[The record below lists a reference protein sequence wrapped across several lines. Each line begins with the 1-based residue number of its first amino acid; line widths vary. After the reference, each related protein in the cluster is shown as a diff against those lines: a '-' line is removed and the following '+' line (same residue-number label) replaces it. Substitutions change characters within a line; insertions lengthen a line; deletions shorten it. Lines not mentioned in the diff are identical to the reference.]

1 MAKTTSQIIEEN
13 KRKRAEEAAIE
24 ASRGAIHQKQ
34 MASVADK
41 ATERSKS
48 VLTKALSGATDPVKR
63 ANLQNAINQLSA
75 DLGKSIAPVKEEL
88 PKTAQGMQK
97 RKEDRMDEKN
107 PVNSAQ
113 IKKDRADKA
122 LADFEEKADFDAASA
137 HDRKRWET
145 ERKRLKQEAE
155 QAAMEAAE
163 REDYRIQQQVTAD
176 IEAMPEEDLALLD
189 SYVRNRDNR
198 QDVFVNNISWFLS
211 HKNENDALKA
221 LTEKYGE
228 DKVLQLAEIYG
239 MGLHEKNAA
248 DAASQGREGVNDGWI
263 SATVHNLLGIPA
275 RAMGTISG
283 FTGRMSAAANRTG
296 QFHGLP
302 EHTAGDELS
311 AYGGAVT
318 EQTAQNI
325 EGDVY
330 DEEGNRI
337 KDGGFLRDVASW
349 GYQGAMSAADSA
361 ARLAMSG
368 GNSTIASVVAGMG
381 TFNQSMQEY
390 IAMGASPEKAV
401 QAATARAGLE
411 YITEKLPTEK
421 VLKIFHKGGNQN
433 AVKEVLKQAFFVE
446 PAGEEVNLFAGMAA
460 EALILGE
467 NSSKQQ
473 RIGDL
478 IAGGMTKAEA
488 EKQFWIE
495 TFLEAVYTYAVSG
508 FAGLFGGGA
517 AAYAGKQVQ
526 TRQDQQPTVAPAA
539 PKATP
544 APTVAPPVETVQQ
557 EVKPEAATP
566 APEAPA
572 SAPVAK
578 PQDPLQMAIE
588 SVTRPETQQDIPQN
602 TPVEPEA
609 QPEVA
614 PNSEYYDEFEDFNT
628 GGANREDFLGRDW
641 DAVGKK
647 NVKAYMYEHPEV
659 KPFFQSEAQIMLME
673 LADTTRGERYYNEDV
688 HYESGGESGW
698 GGVKRSTSDDIAYL
712 LDTAGFS
719 YDQIQKG
726 LEAIVHDKGAENN
739 ATSKRIEFILHN
751 RLMNGHNDFYSNE
764 RVPASDD
771 YVNLINEK
779 QITTYDTE
787 PVASASNVQASAS
800 KTEATTGSP
809 PTVDNKTMPA
819 EGGQPQTVTNK
830 GGQQVMTGFA
840 NRDFRASNTYMNT
853 GLHSENANIRKGYRQ
868 ELRKDPGA
876 ALYGVKHNADT
887 LAEAQSRTGTA
898 EKNAAALNDLL
909 NKEHWTP
916 EDVATSTL
924 LLDQIMASGDKA
936 AIAQLNALRQKR
948 KEAGTYSGQVA
959 QAFAINN
966 PTMKGAES
974 PATAV
979 DSFRQILNGMKQ
991 EETTWSEK
999 TGVPFEAW
1007 KEQLQ
1012 EDVDRIGI
1020 AIATVEDGD
1029 SDSMR
1034 QIIRQIAGRR
1044 KTTAWFGTS
1053 ENLTNRAWGILKKLE
1068 FEDLKKIANTQLVAM
1083 ADDYRARSKGE
1094 IVKGLRKQSMLSSL
1108 KTFTRNIAGNTVG
1121 GFADAVSESGAGRM
1135 MDAVLS
1141 KFTGKRTVGNDL
1153 ARASTYAK
1161 AAKEAGQFASLCV
1174 ELNIPIETDVESSY
1188 AAAAGEGSNS
1198 KYLGKTF
1205 RATGNPAMR
1214 ALYAYQKYMSY
1225 ALEVTDKVFE
1235 GGSNA
1240 AVAESLNRLQGANL
1254 TQEEMDSLG
1263 KFTANKRTF
1272 KNATWETTELVDGEE
1287 QKVKHGAE
1295 AARFAT
1301 AVKNLGGNTKIG
1313 RAWQAYADYKMP
1325 FANVPMNVTQ
1335 TGIDY
1340 TAGVAKSLGEMVSI
1354 IKDAKAGK
1362 TIPVE
1367 RQRQAAS
1374 DFGRGVTGTAMIGL
1388 FASAAAMGAMKASN
1402 SEDWDKEALA
1412 QAEGR
1417 SGAQINWSA
1426 LVRGLNG
1433 EDAKWE
1439 SGDVITGMDFLEPF
1453 NTQMYLGAELAQA
1466 EDINLITYAGSTIKS
1481 VWQSLMDSPT
1491 MTGLAEIE
1499 QNLNDISEAET
1510 LEDQMNVVAGYAG
1523 DVASS
1528 FVPQFVRQAAQNQDG
1543 YYRDTRGDNALESA
1557 MNSFMAAIP
1566 GLSKGLPKKYSGL
1579 GEEQKRGSAVETFL
1593 DPTGTRVFEENEVTT
1608 FLDELSG
1615 RTKDNGIYPDR
1626 QAPMRITVAGREV
1639 ELDGSMRETYQ
1650 KTYGEAVNDQYRSLM
1665 GNKDFQSFSDEQ
1677 KTAALKAAL
1686 GNAKKLAMAAVSDYK
1701 DAPAGSASQL
1711 AKEIVNKQVRS
1722 QISDLFSELDTATEY
1737 GYSTKETAAKMDTA
1751 YDAFQDLSED
1761 TQKQILE
1768 QATGDTARYLQ
1779 ARQGGIT
1786 TEQYLATTQRIDAL
1800 KPMAGEKNPGQEQ
1813 KLSAIAQ
1820 QPGLTED
1827 QKVLMAKLYASDAQ
1841 DKNIDEVKAMGY
1853 NYATYTRLYNDHENY
1868 TKDNGK
1874 KNRTIAHWQ
1883 EVYGF
1888 DYKTAKALYEV
1899 FS

>member
-1 MAKTTSQIIEEN
+1 MAANGRYLYGKNASLFEEVVQQIAAAGGLRTEITSGTEAPTTLMPDSPLQAL
-13 KRKRAEEAAIE
+13 R
-24 ASRGAIHQKQ
+24 
-34 MASVADK
+34 K
-41 ATERSKS
+41 ATEQTAEDLARKGK
-48 VLTKALSGATDPVKR
+48 LTLKEE
-63 ANLQNAINQLSA
+63 QME
-75 DLGKSIAPVKEEL
+75 GKSGVDYAEV
-88 PKTAQGMQK
+88 
-97 RKEDRMDEKN
+97 RKKN
-107 PVNSAQ
+107 AE
-113 IKKDRADKA
+113 KA
-122 LADFEEKADFDAASA
+122 LADYDRRMGFD
-137 HDRKRWET
+137 DRTAEAFKKYDDQRN
-145 ERKRLKQEAE
+145 RLQ
-155 QAAMEAAE
+155 MEAN
-163 REDYRIQQQVTAD
+163 RENDKFVQLRDSAD
-176 IEAMPEEDLALLD
+176 IETMTEEERQALEQYAVNRVRDQNLPLEMQGMMPTAAQEAAGL
-189 SYVRNRDNR
+189 
-198 QDVFVNNISWFLS
+198 IG
-211 HKNENDALKA
+211 
-221 LTEKYGE
+221 KYGNRADE
-228 DKVLQLAEIYG
+228 LAETF
-239 MGLHEKNAA
+239 MRQENAELAQQA
-248 DAASQGREGVNDGWI
+248 DAAGRKLAEEKPVLASAATIPVNLMAAITGTVGQLQGAARATGRYSSLDANETGTALDKFSGAVRDQVTLDIEGEQPNALRKGASWLYQGGMSFADSVARMLVSGGSSGISSAIAASGAFSQGLQKY
-263 SATVHNLLGIPA
+263 S
-275 RAMGTISG
+275 
-283 FTGRMSAAANRTG
+283 
-296 QFHGLP
+296 
-302 EHTAGDELS
+302 
-311 AYGGAVT
+311 
-318 EQTAQNI
+318 
-325 EGDVY
+325 
-330 DEEGNRI
+330 
-337 KDGGFLRDVASW
+337 
-349 GYQGAMSAADSA
+349 
-361 ARLAMSG
+361 
-368 GNSTIASVVAGMG
+368 
-381 TFNQSMQEY
+381 
-390 IAMGASPEKAV
+390 AMGASPEQAAM
-401 QAATARAGLE
+401 AATASAGLE
-411 YITEKLPTEK
+411 YITEKLPTDQ
-421 VLKIFHKGGNQN
+421 VLKIFQKGGSTS
-433 AVKEVLKQAFFVE
+433 AVKEVLKQAFLVE

-478 IAGGMTKAEA
+478 IAGGMTKPEA
-488 EKQFWIE
+488 EKQFWKE
-495 TFLEAVYTYAVSG
+495 TFQEAVNTYAVSA
-508 FAGLFGGGA
+508 FAGGLGAGGA
-517 AAYAGKQVQ
+517 AFAGNQMQ
-526 TRQDQQPTVAPAA
+526 TRQDQQPTVAPVTPEAKPAA
-539 PKATP
+539 
-544 APTVAPPVETVQQ
+544 PVETVQQ
-557 EVKPEAATP
+557 EVKPEAAAP
-566 APEAPA
+566 APAAPA
-572 SAPVAK
+572 PAPVTK

-588 SVTRPETQQDIPQN
+588 SVTSPETQQELPQN
-602 TPVEPEA
+602 TPVEQET

-614 PNSEYYDEFEDFNT
+614 PDPEYYDEFEDFNA
-628 GGANREDFLGRDW
+628 GGANREEFLGRDW

-673 LADTTRGERYYNEDV
+673 LADTTRGERYFNEDV

-809 PTVDNKTMPA
+809 PTVDSKSMPT
-819 EGGQPQTVTNK
+819 EGGQPQTVTEK
-830 GGQQVMTGFA
+830 GGQQVMNGFA
-840 NRDFRASNTYMNT
+840 ARDFRASNTYMNS

-887 LAEAQSRTGTA
+887 LAEAQSRTGTE
-898 EKNAAALNDLL
+898 EKNAAALDDLL

-924 LLDQIMASGDKA
+924 LLDQIMASGDKG

-999 TGVPFEAW
+999 SGVPFEAW

-1053 ENLTNRAWGILKKLE
+1053 DNLTNKAWGILKNLE

-1094 IVKGLRKQSMLSSL
+1094 ILKGLRKQSMLSSL

-1121 GFADAVSESGAGRM
+1121 GIADSVSESFAGRM
-1135 MDAVLS
+1135 MDTVLS

-1153 ARASTYAK
+1153 ARTSTYAK

-1263 KFTANKRTF
+1263 KFTANKRTY
-1272 KNATWETTELVDGEE
+1272 KNATWEEDG
-1287 QKVKHGAE
+1287 QTKGAVM
-1295 AARFAT
+1295 AR
-1301 AVKNLGGNTKIG
+1301 KGSQIKKDLGVVGEV
-1313 RAWQAYADYKMP
+1313 AMP
-1325 FANVPMNVTQ
+1325 YVNVPMNVAQ

-1340 TAGVAKSLGEMVSI
+1340 TAGVAKGLGEMVSI

-1388 FASAAAMGAMKASN
+1388 FASAAAMGALKASN
-1402 SEDWDKEALA
+1402 SEDWDKEAVA

-1433 EDAKWE
+1433 EDAKWQ
-1439 SGDVITGMDFLEPF
+1439 SGDIVSGMDFLEPF

-1481 VWQSLMDSPT
+1481 VWQSLMDSPV
-1491 MTGLAEIE
+1491 MTGLADIE
-1499 QNLNDISEAET
+1499 QTLKDITEAEA
-1510 LEDQMNVVAGYAG
+1510 LEDQMNVAAGYAG

-1543 YYRDTRGDNALESA
+1543 YYRDTRGDTALESA

-1566 GLSKGLPKKYSGL
+1566 GLSESMPKKYSGL
-1579 GEEQKRGSAVETFL
+1579 GEEQKRGSTVETFL
-1593 DPTGTRVFEENEVTT
+1593 DPTGTRVYEENEVTT

-1639 ELDGSMRETYQ
+1639 ALDGSMRETYQ

-1665 GNKDFQSFSDEQ
+1665 GNQDFQSLSDEQ

-1701 DAPAGSASQL
+1701 DAPAGSPEAL
-1711 AKEIVNKQVRS
+1711 AKEIVQQQVRQ
-1722 QISDLFSELDTATEY
+1722 QINNLFDDFKQDREY
-1737 GYSTKETAAKMDTA
+1737 GYSTAETAAKMDTA
-1751 YDAFQDLSED
+1751 YDAFQDLSKD

-1779 ARQGGIT
+1779 ARQGGIST
-1786 TEQYLATTQRIDAL
+1786 DQYLTTTQRIGALGDA
-1800 KPMAGEKNPGQEQ
+1800 KQPQ
-1813 KLSAIAQ
+1813 KLETIAK

-1827 QKVLMAKLYASDAQ
+1827 QRVLMAKLYASDAQ
-1841 DKNIDEVKAMGY
+1841 DKNMDEVKAMGY

-1868 TKDNGK
+1868 TKGDGK
-1874 KNRTIAHWQ
+1874 KKRTIAHWQ